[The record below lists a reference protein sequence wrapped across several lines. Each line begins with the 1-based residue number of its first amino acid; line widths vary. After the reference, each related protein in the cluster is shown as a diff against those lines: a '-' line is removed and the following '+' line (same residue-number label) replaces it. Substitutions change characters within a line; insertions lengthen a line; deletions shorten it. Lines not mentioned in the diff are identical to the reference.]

1 MFIRIARQRRG
12 DKEYKSLQ
20 IAESYRDSEKGGA
33 PRTRVLAHLG
43 TLESLGE
50 KQIEKLIAG
59 LQRVIGKEVSEEAIG
74 ELLVAKD
81 FGHVYAV
88 CETWNRLGLAEVLSR
103 CDLSGEATFPAA
115 DLVRVMVVN
124 RVCDPCSKLAL
135 LDWLD
140 GVHFPG
146 YEETRPSYH
155 HLLRAMDRLIAI
167 KERAEPAIAKR
178 FLSMFDTHVDLVFYD
193 ITSTYFEGD
202 RSIVEED
209 IRRYGYSRDGR
220 FDRRQVTIGVV
231 MTRDGIPLCHHVFP
245 GNTVDKT
252 TVAAVVKDL
261 KKKRFALSRVIFV
274 GDRGMLSDEN
284 LETILNEDFGFI
296 VAHPLRH
303 STVATEVVEDLWRKF
318 DRASEAEQFLDDV
331 RTSLRFVLAYSPE
344 IAREV
349 REERTR
355 RLRRADTFIKECL
368 HRFTNPSS
376 RGRKPT
382 PQGTYDRIRDFLR
395 DHNLLSLYEVD
406 LRNDEVIV
414 AADKKTRAW
423 EDKIDGMLLLE
434 TTDLESKPEDVVRRY
449 KELAE
454 IERGWRA
461 LKSSLM
467 LRPVY
472 HWTEERIKAHIF
484 LCVLALQIER
494 LMRNRLQSV
503 SVRKAIDRL
512 RQIKAGEMK
521 INGVKT
527 RTLTRT
533 TEEHQNLF
541 KFLDVP
547 APRMLRAESL

>member
-20 IAESYRDSEKGGA
+20 IAESFRDPEKDGA

-74 ELLVAKD
+74 ELLLAKD

-88 CETWNRLGLAEVLSR
+88 CETWNRLGLSDVLN
-103 CDLSGEATFPAA
+103 CLDLAGEATFPAA
-115 DLVRVMVVN
+115 DLVRLMVVN

-146 YEETRPSYH
+146 YEEARPSYH

-167 KERAEPAIAKR
+167 KEQAEPAIAKR
-178 FLSMFDTHVDLVFYD
+178 FLSLFDRQVDLVFYD

-202 RSIVEED
+202 RSIAEED
-209 IRRYGYSRDGR
+209 IRRYGYSRDHR
-220 FDRRQVTIGVV
+220 FDRRQVTIGMV

-245 GNTVDKT
+245 GNTLDKT
-252 TVAAVVKDL
+252 TVAEVVRDL
-261 KKKRFALSRVIFV
+261 KNRFDLSRVIFV
-274 GDRGMLSDEN
+274 GDRGMLSDGN
-284 LETILNEDFGFI
+284 LETILSEELGFI
-296 VAHPLRH
+296 VAHPLRR
-303 STVATEVVEDLWRKF
+303 SNVAAEVVEEVGRKF
-318 DRASEAEQFLDDV
+318 DRTKDEEQFLDDV

-349 REERTR
+349 REERAR
-355 RLRRADTFIKECL
+355 RLRRADLFIKECL
-368 HRFTNPSS
+368 HRLTHPAL

-395 DHNLLSLYEVD
+395 DHNLLSFYRVE
-406 LRNDEVIV
+406 LRNDEALVT
-414 AADKKTRAW
+414 ADKKTRAW

-434 TTDLESKPEDVVRRY
+434 TTDMESTSEGVVRRY

-472 HWTEERIKAHIF
+472 HWTEDRIRAHIF

-512 RQIKAGEMK
+512 RRIKAGEMEV
-521 INGVKT
+521 NGVKT
-527 RTLTRT
+527 RSLTRT
-533 TEEHQNLF
+533 TQEQKNLF
-541 KFLDVP
+541 EFLDVP
-547 APRMLRAESL
+547 APRMARAERL